1 MRATNPRKPFCRKI
15 SFARTAVTRASSTTT
30 VATVVG
36 TKHSCLA
43 DRVRQDFPILQQK
56 VYESNPLVY
65 LDNAATSQK
74 PKAVLDTIAEYYT
87 EYNSNVHRGVHALS
101 ARATA
106 AYEEA
111 RATVARFIGASGPEE
126 IVFTRGATE
135 AINLVANTWGLNTLR
150 PGDEIVLSVA
160 EHHSNIVPWQLIA
173 AKTGAV
179 LRFLPLTPDTQ
190 EIDVSKLE
198 ELVNSRTRLIA
209 LVHVSNML
217 GCVLPV
223 TQVVEVAEKV
233 GARVLVDACQSV
245 PNMPV
250 DVAALGVDWLVA
262 SGHKM
267 CGPTGIGFLW
277 GKKDVLEE
285 MPPWMGGGEM
295 IQDVY
300 LDHSTYAEPPS
311 RFEAGTPAIAEAIA
325 LGAACNY
332 LSDIG
337 MAEVR
342 AWEEELGGY
351 LYDKL
356 RSVNDSNQIQIYGPP
371 PSVALGRAA
380 LCSFNVQGIHPTD
393 ISTILDQ
400 SGVAVRSGH
409 LCTQPVHRILG
420 VSASVRASPYFYNTF
435 SDVDAFTDSLKDAI
449 KFFTS
454 F

>member
-1 MRATNPRKPFCRKI
+1 MRASNPRLALNKTCGSP
-15 SFARTAVTRASSTTT
+15 TPRASST
-30 VATVVG
+30 VGGVVS
-36 TKHSCLA
+36 TSSCLA

-56 VYESNPLVY
+56 VYDSYPLVY

-111 RATVARFIGASGPEE
+111 RATIARFIGASGPEE

-135 AINLVANTWGLNTLR
+135 AINLVANTWGLSTLR
-150 PGDEIVLSVA
+150 PGDEIILSVA
-160 EHHSNIVPWQLIA
+160 EHHSNIVPWQLVA

-190 EIDVSKLE
+190 EIDVSKLH
-198 ELVNSRTRLIA
+198 ELVTPQTRLIA

-217 GCVLPV
+217 GCVCPV
-223 TQVVEVAEKV
+223 TQVVQIAEKV
-233 GARVLVDACQSV
+233 GARVLIDACQSV

-250 DVAALGVDWLVA
+250 NVGSLGVDWLVA

-277 GKKDVLEE
+277 GRKNLLEE

-325 LGAACNY
+325 LGRACDY
-332 LSDIG
+332 LSEIG
-337 MAEVR
+337 MAEVK
-342 AWEEELGGY
+342 AWEDELGGY

-356 RSVNDSNQIQIYGPP
+356 RSVSDNIQIYGPP

-380 LCSFNVQGIHPTD
+380 LCSFNVAGIHPTD

-400 SGVAVRSGH
+400 SGMAVRSGH

-420 VSASVRASPYFYNTF
+420 VSASVRASPYIYNTY